1 MTDDREMDGMPG
13 GGTHGADEDL
23 LGSELRALLSSLPK
37 ELSPERD
44 LTAEIATRTWDSRK
58 TPAPGWE
65 APLTAPDAET
75 RHGWS
80 TSWSSGQGW
89 LLAAAAAILVV
100 VSSTLTVLV
109 MRGGGDDG
117 GSERIAT
124 TSSEAMPAAYGAR
137 FASAGFAEDLRV
149 VAEDYEQAVEE
160 LRAVLEENRDVLGE
174 STMRIVEENL
184 EVLDTALR
192 ETVEA
197 LRSAPADAQLRESMV
212 ATYERKLDFL
222 RQAVAL
228 TAES

>member
-1 MTDDREMDGMPG
+1 MDGTPG
-13 GGTHGADEDL
+13 GGTHEAEDDL
-23 LGSELRALLSSLPK
+23 LGPELRALLSSLPK
-37 ELSPERD
+37 ELPPERD
-44 LTAEIATRTWDSRK
+44 LTAEIAMQTWDSRK
-58 TPAPGWE
+58 TPAPGRE
-65 APLTAPDAET
+65 APSSALDAGT
-75 RHGWS
+75 RHGWR

-109 MRGGGDDG
+109 LRSGD
-117 GSERIAT
+117 GSGADRIAA
-124 TSSEAMPAAYGAR
+124 TSEEAMPVVYGAR
-137 FASAGFAEDLRV
+137 FASAGFAEDLRI

-160 LRAVLEENRDVLGE
+160 LRAVLEVNRDVLGE

-192 ETVEA
+192 ETLEA
-197 LRSAPADAQLRESMV
+197 LQSAPADAQLRESMV

>member
-1 MTDDREMDGMPG
+1 MTDDREMDGVPG
-13 GGTHGADEDL
+13 GGTHGAEEDL
-23 LGSELRALLSSLPK
+23 LGPELRALLSSLPK
-37 ELSPERD
+37 ELPPERD
-44 LTAEIATRTWDSRK
+44 ISAEIAAQTWDSRR
-58 TPAPGWE
+58 TPAPGFE
-65 APLTAPDAET
+65 VPSAAPDAES
-75 RHGWS
+75 RHGWR

-109 MRGGGDDG
+109 MRSGDG
-117 GSERIAT
+117 GESDRMAATSE
-124 TSSEAMPAAYGAR
+124 EAIPAAYGAR
-137 FASAGFAEDLRV
+137 FASAGFAEDLRI
-149 VAEDYEQAVEE
+149 VAEEYEQAVEE
-160 LRAVLEENRDVLGE
+160 LRAVLDVNRDALGE
-174 STMRIVEENL
+174 STMQIVEENL
-184 EVLDTALR
+184 EVLDAALR

>member
-1 MTDDREMDGMPG
+1 MTDDREMDGVPG
-13 GGTHGADEDL
+13 GGTHEAEEDL
-23 LGSELRALLSSLPK
+23 LGPELRALLSSLPK
-37 ELSPERD
+37 ELPPERD
-44 LTAEIATRTWDSRK
+44 ISAEIAAVTWDSRK
-58 TPAPGWE
+58 TPAPGFE
-65 APLTAPDAET
+65 VPSAAPDAES
-75 RHGWS
+75 RHGWR

-109 MRGGGDDG
+109 MRSGDGG

-124 TSSEAMPAAYGAR
+124 SEEAMPAAYGAR
-137 FASAGFAEDLRV
+137 FASAGFAEDLRI
-149 VAEDYEQAVEE
+149 VAEEYEQAVEE
-160 LRAVLEENRDVLGE
+160 LRAVLEVNRDALGE
-174 STMRIVEENL
+174 STMQIVEENL

-197 LRSAPADAQLRESMV
+197 LQTAPADAQLRESMV

>member
-44 LTAEIATRTWDSRK
+44 LRAEIAAVTWDSRK

-75 RHGWS
+75 RHGWR

-109 MRGGGDDG
+109 MRGGGG
-117 GSERIAT
+117 GSDRIAAA
-124 TSSEAMPAAYGAR
+124 SAKALPAAYGAR
-137 FASAGFAEDLRV
+137 FASAGFAEDLRI
-149 VAEDYEQAVEE
+149 VAEDYEQAVLE
-160 LRAVLEENRDVLGE
+160 LRAVIEANRDALGE
-174 STMRIVEENL
+174 STMQIIEENL
-184 EVLDTALR
+184 DVLDAALR
-192 ETVEA
+192 QTVEA
-197 LRSAPADAQLRESMV
+197 LQSAPADAQLRESMV